1 MSTKKLWGGRFE
13 ESAAAW
19 IDQFGA
25 SISFD
30 QLMANEDIE
39 GSLAHV
45 KMLNETG
52 ILTEQEATEIE
63 NGLLSLKDD
72 LSAGKLE
79 FSDQNEDI
87 HMNIESLLTEKI
99 GPVAGKLH
107 TARSRNDQVATDF
120 HLYVKKRTTAVISE
134 LKKLQKALVEK
145 AEANVETIMPGYTH
159 MQHAQPISYAHYLLA
174 YFEMFKRDRQR
185 LADIYKRMNLC
196 PLGSGALAGTTYPLD
211 REMTAQLLGFDG
223 PTLNSMDS
231 VSDRDY
237 LIELLSNPSSS
248 AVYSLSNG

>member
-159 MQHAQPISYAHYLLA
+159 SMHNLFLMRTTCSHILKCSNVMSNVSSSIKNIPTFRLWDHALWPERPGPSTASSRLRSLALQTFMQIRS
-174 YFEMFKRDRQR
+174 M
-185 LADIYKRMNLC
+185 LC
-196 PLGSGALAGTTYPLD
+196 P
-211 REMTAQLLGFDG
+211 TAILR
-223 PTLNSMDS
+223 LNF
-231 VSDRDY
+231 
-237 LIELLSNPSSS
+237 
-248 AVYSLSNG
+248 

>member
-174 YFEMFKRDRQR
+174 YFEMFKRDRQNTDSIFSTSGKIDGRSFFKIFGRAGNFSDIIPLHRSALLPGR
-185 LADIYKRMNLC
+185 LYFLCTFMYVIGTLQSNL
-196 PLGSGALAGTTYPLD
+196 L
-211 REMTAQLLGFDG
+211 
-223 PTLNSMDS
+223 
-231 VSDRDY
+231 
-237 LIELLSNPSSS
+237 
-248 AVYSLSNG
+248 

>member
-99 GPVAGKLH
+99 GPVAGKKSQ
-107 TARSRNDQVATDF
+107 RSSCHRLPPLCQKKNDCGYF
-120 HLYVKKRTTAVISE
+120 RT
-134 LKKLQKALVEK
+134 QKITK
-145 AEANVETIMPGYTH
+145 
-159 MQHAQPISYAHYLLA
+159 
-174 YFEMFKRDRQR
+174 
-185 LADIYKRMNLC
+185 
-196 PLGSGALAGTTYPLD
+196 GT
-211 REMTAQLLGFDG
+211 R
-223 PTLNSMDS
+223 
-231 VSDRDY
+231 
-237 LIELLSNPSSS
+237 
-248 AVYSLSNG
+248 

>member
-72 LSAGKLE
+72 LSA
-79 FSDQNEDI
+79 
-87 HMNIESLLTEKI
+87 ES
-99 GPVAGKLH
+99 
-107 TARSRNDQVATDF
+107 S
-120 HLYVKKRTTAVISE
+120 
-134 LKKLQKALVEK
+134 
-145 AEANVETIMPGYTH
+145 
-159 MQHAQPISYAHYLLA
+159 
-174 YFEMFKRDRQR
+174 
-185 LADIYKRMNLC
+185 
-196 PLGSGALAGTTYPLD
+196 
-211 REMTAQLLGFDG
+211 
-223 PTLNSMDS
+223 NSQTKTKTF
-231 VSDRDY
+231 
-237 LIELLSNPSSS
+237 I
-248 AVYSLSNG
+248 

>member
-87 HMNIESLLTEKI
+87 HMNIESLLTEKSDLL
-99 GPVAGKLH
+99 PANC
-107 TARSRNDQVATDF
+107 TRQEVATIKLPPTSTF
-120 HLYVKKRTTAVISE
+120 MSKKNDCGYFRT
-134 LKKLQKALVEK
+134 QKITK
-145 AEANVETIMPGYTH
+145 
-159 MQHAQPISYAHYLLA
+159 
-174 YFEMFKRDRQR
+174 
-185 LADIYKRMNLC
+185 
-196 PLGSGALAGTTYPLD
+196 GT
-211 REMTAQLLGFDG
+211 R
-223 PTLNSMDS
+223 
-231 VSDRDY
+231 
-237 LIELLSNPSSS
+237 
-248 AVYSLSNG
+248 

>member
-87 HMNIESLLTEKI
+87 HMNIESLLTKKI

-174 YFEMFKRDRQR
+174 YFEMFKRDVERFEFNQKHT
-185 LADIYKRMNLC
+185 DVS
-196 PLGSGALAGTTYPLD
+196 PLGSCALAGTTWPID
-211 REMTAQLLGFDG
+211 RFFTAKELGFAD
-223 PTLNSMDS
+223 
-231 VSDRDY
+231 
-237 LIELLSNPSSS
+237 
-248 AVYSLSNG
+248 VYAN